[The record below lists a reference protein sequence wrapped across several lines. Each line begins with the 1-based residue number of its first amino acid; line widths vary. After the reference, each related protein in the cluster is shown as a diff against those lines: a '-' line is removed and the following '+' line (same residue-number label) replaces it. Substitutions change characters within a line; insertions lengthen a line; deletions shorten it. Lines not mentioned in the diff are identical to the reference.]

1 MRIKH
6 AVTYVVASTAV
17 AAASVMLTVA
27 PANAADKSAAIAYSP
42 DDGVF
47 GWSNFMD
54 SEHDAQSRAVF
65 DCVGKGGTSCQVA
78 SSISNGCVA
87 LAGTETHWSGGT
99 GPSTEAAEHDAS
111 AELGGAVHI
120 VFSTCSS

>member
-6 AVTYVVASTAV
+6 AVAYAVASTAV

-27 PANAADKSAAIAYSP
+27 PANAEGTFAAIAYSP

-54 SEHDAQSRAVF
+54 SEHGAQSRAVF
-65 DCVGKGGTSCQVA
+65 DCVGHAVA
-78 SSISNGCVA
+78 QE
-87 LAGTETHWSGGT
+87 AGSPAAVETQQEA
-99 GPSTEAAEHDAS
+99 EAAAFSGRLSSRTTKAS
-111 AELGGAVHI
+111 HSLPSG
-120 VFSTCSS
+120 S